1 MLLTVIEAV
10 EVESYYIKSLHPFT
24 LVTRPPDV
32 ELIKLFML
40 MGNATTWFK

>member
-1 MLLTVIEAV
+1 MLETAIEAV
-10 EVESYYIKSLHPFT
+10 EVESYYLKSVHPFT

-32 ELIKLFML
+32 ELTKSFML